1 MDSMMKTRYE
11 IDEAAMGG
19 EWQGDLGSFAD
30 VLQEVAGDAWEI
42 VQNTDAYNG
51 ARNRDDDGNS
61 IDIPEDIWLRA
72 LDVHAQRHPEMWR
85 CG

>member
-1 MDSMMKTRYE
+1 MSTRYE

-19 EWQGDLGSFAD
+19 EWQGELESFAE
-30 VLQEVAGDAWEI
+30 VLQDVAGDAWEI
-42 VQNTDAYNG
+42 VQNTEAYNA
-51 ARNRDDDGNS
+51 ARNRDDDGNV

-72 LDVHAQRHPEMWR
+72 LAIHSERHPEMWR